1 MEIQKIFSNVEDP
14 EENLYSVLISEE
26 ELSLFS
32 EFQKEFN
39 SKAQKALRK
48 AWDVKNANK
57 VKEAFKD
64 VPQHFEKYK
73 VSIGRANNPFK
84 SLGGRNVSVGSAGG
98 NTLNSRINTKGLIEE
113 GLTPVRKSDRMF
125 KSIAKNRGGITGE
138 TEFLGGVSSGNREII
153 NRQTSK
159 KINPMIG
166 NSKYLSRK
174 KN

>member
-1 MEIQKIFSNVEDP
+1 MKVFSSYNED
-14 EENLYSVLISEE
+14 ERLYSVLLNEDE
-26 ELSLFS
+26 MYLFS

-48 AWDVKNANK
+48 AWDIKNANR

-64 VPQHFEKYK
+64 VPQYFEKNK
-73 VSIGRANNPFK
+73 VSIGRVNNPFK
-84 SLGGRNVSVGSAGG
+84 SLGGIKASVGSAGG

-113 GLTPVRKSDRMF
+113 GLTPVTKGSHVF

-138 TEFLGGVSSGNREII
+138 SVLLGGVNSGNSEII
-153 NRQTSK
+153 NRQAS
-159 KINPMIG
+159 KINSIR
-166 NSKYLSRK
+166 NSKYLNRK

>member
-14 EENLYSVLISEE
+14 EENLYSVLMSEE

-32 EFQKEFN
+32 ELQKEFN

-48 AWDVKNANK
+48 AWDIKNANK
-57 VKEAFKD
+57 VKEAFND
-64 VPQHFEKYK
+64 APQYFEKYK
-73 VSIGRANNPFK
+73 VSIGRTNNPFK
-84 SLGGRNVSVGSAGG
+84 SLGGRNSVTGGAGG

-138 TEFLGGVSSGNREII
+138 TEFLGGVSSGNHEISR
-153 NRQTSK
+153 RQKARIS
-159 KINPMIG
+159 PFVG
-166 NSKYLSRK
+166 DSKYLSRK

>member
-14 EENLYSVLISEE
+14 EENLYSVLMSED

-32 EFQKEFN
+32 EIQKEFN

-57 VKEAFKD
+57 IKEALD
-64 VPQHFEKYK
+64 PQYFEKYK
-73 VSIGRANNPFK
+73 VRIGREINPFK
-84 SLGGRNVSVGSAGG
+84 SLGGRNASVAAGG

-125 KSIAKNRGGITGE
+125 KNISKNRGGITGE
-138 TEFLGGVSSGNREII
+138 ETFLGGVGSGNHEISR
-153 NRQTSK
+153 RQEAR
-159 KINPMIG
+159 INPFVG
-166 NSKYLSRK
+166 DSKYLSRK